1 MYLFLWCFYYN
12 QKLLKIVKN
21 EYTKKWVG
29 FFSLKLK
36 KLVQIAAKHTT
47 TITFQISPGLFILYI
62 YIYIYIYIYQGSL
75 QALFMKLAIQQ

>member
-62 YIYIYIYIYQGSL
+62 YIYIYQGSL

>member
-1 MYLFLWCFYYN
+1 M
-12 QKLLKIVKN
+12 LKIVKN

-36 KLVQIAAKHTT
+36 KLVKIAAKHTT

-62 YIYIYIYIYQGSL
+62 YIYIYQGSL